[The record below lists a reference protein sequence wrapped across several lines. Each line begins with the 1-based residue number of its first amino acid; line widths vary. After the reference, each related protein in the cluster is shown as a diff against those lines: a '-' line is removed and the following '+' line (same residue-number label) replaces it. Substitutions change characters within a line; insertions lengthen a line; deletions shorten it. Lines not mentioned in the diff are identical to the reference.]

1 MEEKTIIKNIKA
13 GDTIALSKVIT
24 LCESTL
30 ESEQKIAQN
39 IIANLSGK
47 SKNLSE

>member
-1 MEEKTIIKNIKA
+1 MDEKTLIKNIQK
-13 GDTIALSKVIT
+13 GDTLALSKAIT

-39 IIANLSGK
+39 IIAS
-47 SKNLSE
+47 LSEKNGNYI

>member
-1 MEEKTIIKNIKA
+1 VPQQRINTKKLIENIQK
-13 GDTIALSKVIT
+13 GDTLALSKAIT

-39 IIANLSGK
+39 IFAALS
-47 SKNLSE
+47 